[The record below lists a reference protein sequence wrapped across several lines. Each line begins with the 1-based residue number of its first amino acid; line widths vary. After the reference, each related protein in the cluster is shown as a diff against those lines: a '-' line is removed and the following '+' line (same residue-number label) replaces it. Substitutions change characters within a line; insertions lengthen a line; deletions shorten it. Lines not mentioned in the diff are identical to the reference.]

1 MKKDTQPHKFP
12 QKLKADWD
20 LVGQQQPKPNDPL
33 IGDPR
38 MKGRRWTIN
47 WDHDSGKTYS
57 KLKERFSM
65 VNNDTYVEPNDWDI
79 NYTEFYEHL
88 LKEDNKLV
96 GGVGDATAKSNV
108 DPVELSMGQTVE
120 MEHTTDP
127 DIATEIALDHLSE
140 DPHYYTKLKKAGLA
154 KELDL
159 VNASSGFGDP
169 DHPINDLPRLGSDI
183 TCTPGNNIIG
193 NIGNTPNG
201 QIQGRDNPP
210 IINKNVGIDIEVEE
224 PTFNSLEEAILA
236 EKKKKGKKKGKRKPR
251 PTNPSLWA
259 RAKSAARSKF
269 DVYPSAYANAWAAKW
284 YKSKGGGWRMGK

>member
-12 QKLKADWD
+12 QKLKGDWD
-20 LVGQQQPKPNDPL
+20 LIGQQQPKPNDPL

-47 WDHDSGKTYS
+47 WDHDSGKTFS

-65 VNNDTYVEPNDWDI
+65 ANNDTYVDPNDWDI
-79 NYTEFYEHL
+79 NYKEFYEHL
-88 LKEDNKLV
+88 TENKLT
-96 GGVGDATAKSNV
+96 GGVGDSTATSDV

-127 DIATEIALDHLSE
+127 NIATEIALDHLSE
-140 DPHYYTKLKKAGLA
+140 DPHYYTKLRKAGLA

-169 DHPINDLPRLGSDI
+169 DHPINDLSRLGSDV
-183 TCTPGNNIIG
+183 TCTPGNNIVG

-201 QIQGRDNPP
+201 QIQGKDSSP
-210 IINKNVGIDIEVEE
+210 IVNKNVGIDIDIEE
-224 PTFNSLEEAILA
+224 PVYSSLEEAILA
-236 EKKKKGKKKGKRKPR
+236 EKKKKKKRKPI
-251 PTNPSLWA
+251 PTIPSLWA
-259 RAKSAARSKF
+259 RAKAAARAKF
-269 DVYPSAYANAWAAKW
+269 DVYPSAYANGWAAKW
-284 YKSKGGGWRMGK
+284 YKRKGGGWRMS

>member
-65 VNNDTYVEPNDWDI
+65 ANNDTYVEPNDWDI

-88 LKEDNKLV
+88 LKEDNALV
-96 GGVGDATAKSNV
+96 GGVGDATAKSDVN
-108 DPVELSMGQTVE
+108 PAEFAMGQTVE

-127 DIATEIALDHLSE
+127 NIAAEIALDHLSE
-140 DPHYYTKLKKAGLA
+140 DPNYYTKLRKAGLA
-154 KELDL
+154 KELDFA
-159 VNASSGFGDP
+159 NSSSGFGDP
-169 DHPINDLPRLGSDI
+169 DHPINDLPRLGSNI
-183 TCTPGNNIIG
+183 TCTPGNNVVG
-193 NIGNTPNG
+193 SMGNTPDG
-201 QIQGRDNPP
+201 HVQGKDNKP
-210 IINKNVGIDIEVEE
+210 IVNKNVGIDIEVEE
-224 PTFNSLEEAILA
+224 PVFNSLEEAILA
-236 EKKKKGKKKGKRKPR
+236 EKKKKGKRKPR

>member
-12 QKLKADWD
+12 QKLKGDWD

-57 KLKERFSM
+57 KLKERFAM
-65 VNNDTYVEPNDWDI
+65 ANNDTHIESNDWDI
-79 NYTEFYEHL
+79 NYSEFYEHL

-96 GGVGDATAKSNV
+96 GGVGDATASS
-108 DPVELSMGQTVE
+108 DIDAIQLSLGQAVE

-127 DIATEIALDHLSE
+127 HISTEIAIDHLKQ
-140 DPHYYTKLKKAGLA
+140 DPEYYTKLRKAGLS
-154 KELDL
+154 KELCH
-159 VNASSGFGDP
+159 VCTSSGFGDP

-183 TCTPGNNIIG
+183 TCTPGNNIVGKIEK
-193 NIGNTPNG
+193 TPNG
-201 QIQGRDNPP
+201 QIQG
-210 IINKNVGIDIEVEE
+210 KNNTPMVDKNIGVDIDIEE
-224 PTFNSLEEAILA
+224 PAFNSIEEAMLA
-236 EKKKKGKKKGKRKPR
+236 EKKKKGKRKPK
-251 PTNPSLWA
+251 PTNPSLWS